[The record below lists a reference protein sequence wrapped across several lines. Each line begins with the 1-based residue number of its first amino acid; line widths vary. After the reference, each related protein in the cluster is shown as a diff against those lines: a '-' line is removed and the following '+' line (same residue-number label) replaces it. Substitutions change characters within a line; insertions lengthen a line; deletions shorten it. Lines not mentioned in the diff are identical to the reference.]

1 MKRKNTPTLL
11 FIVIVLL
18 TLSCRLTPKETPTPT
33 VAVPEPTP
41 EATATQAPTP
51 TIVLPT
57 PTTAPAATEVI
68 QPTEEPEPA
77 VNLISVDMGNGF
89 YLTYNPEVWDVEGR
103 QGWSNLVL
111 KDFNACKIIYLAGHG
126 MDMNVFK
133 VESKDEVLGGKLA
146 NVSYW
151 TRISDGSMV
160 LISFHFGDDYL
171 SVEGPNAETLPENCI
186 RETYQVISQSAEKDF
201 TY

>member
-1 MKRKNTPTLL
+1 MYCSRSLVN
-11 FIVIVLL
+11 
-18 TLSCRLTPKETPTPT
+18 
-33 VAVPEPTP
+33 PERDANPYRGSSGADT

-111 KDFNACKIIYLAGHG
+111 KDFNACKINYLAGHG

-171 SVEGPNAETLPENCI
+171 SVEGPNAETLLKIVFVRPI
-186 RETYQVISQSAEKDF
+186 R
-201 TY
+201 